1 MCVCVLVTQPCL
13 TLYKAMG
20 CTVTGSSLHRVLQPR
35 ILEWVAIPFSKGLP
49 DPRIKPRSRA
59 LQADS
64 LLSEP
69 PGKPVKGITVNKTK
83 CLLSWSSYSTLREK
97 MKTI

>member
-1 MCVCVLVTQPCL
+1 
-13 TLYKAMG
+13 
-20 CTVTGSSLHRVLQPR
+20 VTGSSPHRVLQPR
-35 ILEWVAIPFSKGLP
+35 ILEWVALPFSRGLP

-59 LQADS
+59 LQAGS

-69 PGKPVKGITVNKTK
+69 PGKTVKGITVNKTK
-83 CLLSWSSYSTLREK
+83 CLLSWSSYSTLREE